1 MPKVPHIFE
10 RIERNNDKRTEET
23 STSWRRRVW
32 SKCCGYT
39 SNLISTTSK
48 MSAYDRAKKVYE
60 RIQEEKARE
69 RILRQQ
75 EREQRHLSLQKY
87 LESKKKRNKVL
98 RKCNKKGQPNLGAQ
112 VEILLE
118 KLEKEDK

>member
-1 MPKVPHIFE
+1 MTNE
-10 RIERNNDKRTEET
+10 RKRRAPAGEDECGRSVADTPQT
-23 STSWRRRVW
+23 SSAPPRMKR
-32 SKCCGYT
+32 
-39 SNLISTTSK
+39 LQK